1 MNTNFKIQRA
11 FNTHKESTLDNVY
24 VPKVKSTVNVTPS
37 SFNEIAENIREQLK
51 PKSIKQLEI
60 WS

>member
-24 VPKVKSTVNVTPS
+24 VPKVKSTVNVSPG

-51 PKSIKQLEI
+51 PKSIKQLKK
-60 WS
+60 